1 MSILKRIQGSDNT
14 QQPPVTPNNGLNV
27 PTRRVTAPMAPT
39 TQDTYQDLKT
49 RVQNKL
55 LSGLDPQMDVTRVN
69 DVRRTIQELFEQILN
84 EENIVLS
91 RPERAR
97 LFEQIAAEI
106 LGLGPL
112 QPLLEDETITE
123 IMVNGAK
130 SIYVERKGKIVR
142 VPVSFESNEHVMRIV
157 DRIVSPLGSRIDES
171 SPYVDARLMDGSRVN
186 IIIPPVSLVGPVI
199 TIRKFFKK
207 PLSVEQ
213 IIQFGTATEES
224 MEFFRACV
232 EARINIVISGG
243 TGSGKTTFLNVLS
256 GYIPSDERVI
266 TIENAAE
273 LQLRQEHVITLES
286 RPANIEGRG
295 EITIRQLVINALR
308 MRPDRI
314 IIGEIR
320 DEAALDMLQAM
331 NTGHDGSMTTAHS
344 NSPRDTLSRLETMT
358 MMAGMDLPVR
368 AIREQ
373 VSSAIDL
380 VVHQSRMRDGS
391 RKITNITEVTGM
403 EGDIITMTDIFLFE
417 QVGYENGR
425 VVGSLRP
432 TGLRP
437 KFMEKIE
444 GAGIH
449 LPSSIFGVGYR
460 RRF

>member
-1 MSILKRIQGSDNT
+1 
-14 QQPPVTPNNGLNV
+14 
-27 PTRRVTAPMAPT
+27 
-39 TQDTYQDLKT
+39 
-49 RVQNKL
+49 
-55 LSGLDPQMDVTRVN
+55 
-69 DVRRTIQELFEQILN
+69 
-84 EENIVLS
+84 
-91 RPERAR
+91 
-97 LFEQIAAEI
+97 
-106 LGLGPL
+106 
-112 QPLLEDETITE
+112 
-123 IMVNGAK
+123 
-130 SIYVERKGKIVR
+130 
-142 VPVSFESNEHVMRIV
+142 
-157 DRIVSPLGSRIDES
+157 
-171 SPYVDARLMDGSRVN
+171 MDGSRVN

-207 PLSVEQ
+207 PLTVEQ

-224 MEFFRACV
+224 MEFLRACV

-344 NSPRDTLSRLETMT
+344 NAPRDTLSRLETMT

-425 VVGSLRP
+425 VVGRLRP

-449 LPSSIFGVGYR
+449 LPSSIFGVGDR